1 MAIDK
6 SLRQHYETQGG
17 VKNYLGKQ
25 KMVKA
30 PKYWLSKPG
39 HVKAKLAYITDE
51 EEQILIDKNLYGSL
65 RGRPNK
71 GPAGLP
77 SLQGGDFGAGRSD
90 SGSRNGSHD
99 RGGWQHHRAAAPK
112 PAPKPAPTVTQ
123 TAAMEDIGARD
134 TIASLTSGPSPHGDR
149 DTNIQEQRKLDIQ
162 QLIAKQQEEKFGPG
176 ADPTKFG
183 EAAPRDL
190 RTQKEKDE
198 DWERAQD
205 WDKVKELAD
214 RGESFED
221 IQSAMD
227 KGLLMKQDAIRRQ
240 GLIERGLAAVM
251 PKTKLESGLLGS
263 LKKTFDPRRL
273 ATNFALRK
281 MGLSWLNPL
290 MGLASLF
297 GLPQKAKS
305 MIASRRTPA
314 FDPAKA
320 RQLGLYADRV
330 PTDTTKYARVGE
342 PYRQP
347 DLTKQ
352 IAGKGDYIS
361 KSIAKFTGKG
371 DDRSG
376 IKGLR
381 TEVPLAGQH
390 FLPGMHP
397 FSGTEPPLTQ
407 EQINNMYKLKL
418 AKAEQLTLP
427 GMQNMP
433 SGYPW
438 SMQGEGASPES
449 WITKVAKGGRVDKAL
464 GGRVRDI

>member
-1 MAIDK
+1 M
-6 SLRQHYETQGG
+6 
-17 VKNYLGKQ
+17 
-25 KMVKA
+25 
-30 PKYWLSKPG
+30 
-39 HVKAKLAYITDE
+39 
-51 EEQILIDKNLYGSL
+51 
-65 RGRPNK
+65 
-71 GPAGLP
+71 
-77 SLQGGDFGAGRSD
+77 
-90 SGSRNGSHD
+90 
-99 RGGWQHHRAAAPK
+99 
-112 PAPKPAPTVTQ
+112 
-123 TAAMEDIGARD
+123 
-134 TIASLTSGPSPHGDR
+134 
-149 DTNIQEQRKLDIQ
+149 
-162 QLIAKQQEEKFGPG
+162 
-176 ADPTKFG
+176 
-183 EAAPRDL
+183 
-190 RTQKEKDE
+190 
-198 DWERAQD
+198 
-205 WDKVKELAD
+205 
-214 RGESFED
+214 
-221 IQSAMD
+221 
-227 KGLLMKQDAIRRQ
+227 LLKQDAIRRQ
-240 GLIERGLAAVM
+240 GLIERGLAM
-251 PKTKLESGLLGS
+251 IKPETRLESSLLDTV
-263 LKKTFDPRRL
+263 KKTFDPRRL

-297 GLPQKAKS
+297 GLPQKARS
-305 MIASRRTPA
+305 MIASRRAPA

-449 WITKVAKGGRVDKAL
+449 WITKVAKGGRIDKAL
-464 GGRVRDI
+464 GGRSRDIG

>member
-1 MAIDK
+1 MIDK
-6 SLRQHYETQGG
+6 SIRQWY
-17 VKNYLGKQ
+17 
-25 KMVKA
+25 
-30 PKYWLSKPG
+30 
-39 HVKAKLAYITDE
+39 DR
-51 EEQILIDKNLYGSL
+51 GSL
-65 RGRPNK
+65 VRK
-71 GPAGLP
+71 GPPGTRPGFRYGPHSDP
-77 SLQGGDFGAGRSD
+77 S
-90 SGSRNGSHD
+90 
-99 RGGWQHHRAAAPK
+99 
-112 PAPKPAPTVTQ
+112 PAP
-123 TAAMEDIGARD
+123 
-134 TIASLTSGPSPHGDR
+134 SGPSGPPGGGGGHHSPPSRPAPSRPAPSRPAPSPHR
-149 DTNIQEQRKLDIQ
+149 
-162 QLIAKQQEEKFGPG
+162 
-176 ADPTKFG
+176 DPTPVAPTAVAPPSVLSRPTPSTTIGPSLHGGPTVKEALEKGAIKKMIRDQALEKMDYIPDDLTQLNLNIFG
-183 EAAPRDL
+183 EKLPERDIDDVMNTPE
-190 RTQKEKDE
+190 RDWTIEDKRIIE
-198 DWERAQD
+198 DWEKDQD
-205 WDKVKELAD
+205 WDKVKKLAD
-214 RGESFED
+214 RGHSSDD
-221 IQSAMD
+221 IQKAMD
-227 KGLLMKQDAIRRQ
+227 KGLLLKQDAIRRQ
-240 GLIERGLAAVM
+240 GLIERGLAM
-251 PKTKLESGLLGS
+251 IKPETRLESSLLDTV
-263 LKKTFDPRRL
+263 KKTFDPRRL